1 MRGRGTRG
9 RYESREGP
17 ERDAGKGERRAGAAG
32 TRASPGSPADARSSP
47 SLRRAGAR
55 DRAGT
60 AGLGQLE
67 ATASET
73 RTTAALRG
81 LGQ

>member
-1 MRGRGTRG
+1 M
-9 RYESREGP
+9 
-17 ERDAGKGERRAGAAG
+17 AG
-32 TRASPGSPADARSSP
+32 TRASPGSLADARRSP

-55 DRAGT
+55 NRAGT
-60 AGLGQLE
+60 ERLGQLE
-67 ATASET
+67 ATASEASET